1 MAEEI
6 VFKLEVDDSDA
17 VKSLNKVDDSVE
29 NVGESAKKSQ
39 KGVKGLG
46 QTLKALG
53 SAAGVIGLIVA
64 GFLALKSALESSEEG
79 QNKLAKF
86 LAITESLINNLITL
100 TSDLALEIIELFENP
115 QQTIKDFA
123 NLIKDNIV
131 NRFEG
136 LIELIP
142 QLGKAINLLFKGEFS
157 EAGKVATNAVAKV
170 GLGIENIVEKT
181 QSAIE
186 ATVDFTK
193 ELINEA
199 NVASAIA
206 DKRAL
211 ADIKERELIVA
222 RAEANRKIA
231 ENREKAADKENVS
244 TAERI
249 RLLEEA
255 GAVAEEITRK
265 EIEAARLRFEA
276 IQEENKLSNSNKEAK
291 DAEAQAQARLIELE
305 TARLQQQKAL
315 TAELTTT
322 RREAAAEEKA
332 IEDQKAAEDKAA
344 NDAKIAE
351 EKRVSDEL
359 AKIAKAEA
367 DAKIAEE
374 ERVAKIEEEAQ
385 KNKLDIAKNALGAV
399 SAFAEEGTELSKGV
413 AVAQV
418 GIDVAKGLTGAL
430 SGWSSL
436 GPFGIAGAVASSAAI
451 IASGA
456 ASIRNITSAKVGSSN
471 IQTPTTVNQTA
482 PTPPPEFEVQQTNQ
496 NQLADTIS
504 GQLNNNPV
512 KAYVVG
518 SDVTSQQQMDR
529 VQLNNATL

>member
-6 VFKLEVDDSDA
+6 VFKLEVDDSGA
-17 VKSLNKVDDSVE
+17 VQSLDNVDQSVE
-29 NVGESAKKSQ
+29 SVGDSAKKSQ

-53 SAAGVIGLIVA
+53 SAAGVIGLIA
-64 GFLALKSALESSEEG
+64 TAFITLKKALESSEEG
-79 QNKLAKF
+79 QNKIAKF
-86 LAITESLINNLITL
+86 FAVTESLVDNLITL
-100 TSDLALEIIELFENP
+100 ISDLSLKVIELFENP

-136 LIELIP
+136 LLELIP
-142 QLGKAINLLFKGEFS
+142 QLGKAINLLFEGEFT

-181 QSAIE
+181 QSAID
-186 ATVDFTK
+186 ATVEFTK
-193 ELINEA
+193 ELVNEA
-199 NVASAIA
+199 NVAGAIA

-211 ADIKERELIVA
+211 ADKKERDLIVA

-231 ENREKAADKENVS
+231 ENRERAADKENVS
-244 TAERI
+244 TEERI

-255 GAVAEEITRK
+255 GAIAEEITRK

-276 IQEENKLSNSNKEAK
+276 IQEENKLSNSNKEAL
-291 DAEAQAQARLIELE
+291 DAEAQAQAQLIELE

-322 RREAAAEEKA
+322 RREAASEQKA
-332 IEDQKAAEDKAA
+332 IRDQ
-344 NDAKIAE
+344 
-351 EKRVSDEL
+351 
-359 AKIAKAEA
+359 AKAEQDQEFNEFLKDFEGFNSEVKRINKETS
-367 DAKIAEE
+367 DAQIAEA

-413 AVAQV
+413 AIAQV

-451 IASGA
+451 VASGIK
-456 ASIRNITSAKVGSSN
+456 SISN
-471 IQTPTTVNQTA
+471 IQGARVGSAKSQTPVTPSTA
-482 PTPPPEFEVQQTNQ
+482 SVQAPEFNVEQTNQ
-496 NQLADTIS
+496 NQLADTIG
-504 GQLNNNPV
+504 GQLNNSPT

-518 SDVTSQQQMDR
+518 SDVTTQQEFDR